1 MRIRLG
7 GKGYAPAAQCPL
19 LKHSKGLGEF
29 NDLIQ
34 KLQTI
39 VEEDTS
45 VEYVR
50 ILSEPTANFNSWLVA
65 AYCQAMRYRFT
76 RRFSVRR

>member
-39 VEEDTS
+39 VEEDTN
-45 VEYVR
+45 VEYVF
-50 ILSEPTANFNSWLVA
+50 E
-65 AYCQAMRYRFT
+65 
-76 RRFSVRR
+76 